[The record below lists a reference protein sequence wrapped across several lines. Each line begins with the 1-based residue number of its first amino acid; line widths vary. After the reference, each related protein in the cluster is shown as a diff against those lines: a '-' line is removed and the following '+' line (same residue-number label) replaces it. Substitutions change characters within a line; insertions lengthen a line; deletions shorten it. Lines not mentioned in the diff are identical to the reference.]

1 MLVPLDYPFCS
12 EMYIVEKT
20 IHVVARIA
28 GDDRQIR
35 IEALHNPFGPI
46 AYSSRS
52 YIKQQVSNAAG
63 EQTGTWVDYNLP
75 STSGSSADEAL
86 TKAISFLGE
95 RCPKK

>member
-63 EQTGTWVDYNLP
+63 EQLGTWVDYNLP

>member
-12 EMYIVEKT
+12 ELHIVEKT

-35 IEALHNPFGPI
+35 IEALHNPLNPI
-46 AYSSRS
+46 AYSTRS
-52 YIKQQVSNAAG
+52 YIHERIANAAG
-63 EQTGTWVDYNLP
+63 EWSGTWVDYDLP
-75 STSGSSADEAL
+75 RTSGGSADEVLMKAL
-86 TKAISFLGE
+86 WSLGE

>member
-20 IHVVARIA
+20 IHVVARIR

-35 IEALHNPFGPI
+35 IEALHNPFGPR
-46 AYSSRS
+46 AYITRS
-52 YIKQQVSNAAG
+52 YIHERIANAAG
-63 EQTGTWVDYNLP
+63 EQLGTWVDYNLP
-75 STSGSSADEAL
+75 LASGSSADEAL
-86 TKAISFLGE
+86 TKALSALGE

>member
-12 EMYIVEKT
+12 ELYIVEKT

-35 IEALHNPFGPI
+35 IEALHNPTSPT
-46 AYSSRS
+46 AYSTRS
-52 YIKQQVSNAAG
+52 YINERVTNDNG
-63 EQTGTWVDYNLP
+63 EQRGTWVDYDLP
-75 STSGSSADEAL
+75 WASGGTADEVL
-86 TKAISFLGE
+86 TKALWLLGK